1 MCQGTLADLNHL
13 FLAAYHLQK
22 GSTHPSA
29 FFPRIDCTSAAGK
42 GGGTRIIGNGMPY
55 SEISKFPY
63 FESNIVGSINFPAGV
78 SHVLAPFLTYWGTEI
93 GQKLQVIHV
102 YMLWRLSI
110 SLLTL
115 LFFAF
120 ECLVTL
126 SRSFTRRLGADDG
139 AFR

>member
-1 MCQGTLADLNHL
+1 MAN
-13 FLAAYHLQK
+13 
-22 GSTHPSA
+22 
-29 FFPRIDCTSAAGK
+29 I
-42 GGGTRIIGNGMPY
+42 GGGTRVIGNGMPY
-55 SEISKFPY
+55 SSATYYPY

-126 SRSFTRRLGADDG
+126 SRSFTRRLGVDDG